1 LEQDG
6 SSFLMNNIS
15 IHSQRVKRFSKLE
28 FIAKQVVEGF
38 ITGLHKSPFHGFS
51 VEFAEHRLYNNGEST
66 RHIDWKLY
74 ARTEK
79 LFVKRYEEETNL
91 RCQIVIDTSSSMYFP
106 MKENDSQLDVNKIG
120 FSTYAAASL
129 VHLLKKQ
136 RDAFGLS
143 LFADSVEVH
152 TDTKSTTTHAQL
164 VFNELEKL
172 LQPQPKDQSKRSSGA
187 KALHEIADKLKRR
200 SLVILFSDMIE
211 NSEKNQDDLWN
222 ALQHLKHN
230 KHEVIL
236 FHVTDKKKELDFDF
250 ENRPYRFVDMETGE
264 ELKLNPLEVREA
276 YQKSMDKFEHDLKL
290 KCGQYS
296 IDLVQADIANGFDQ
310 VLLPYLLKRK
320 KLY

>member
-1 LEQDG
+1 
-6 SSFLMNNIS
+6 MNSIS
-15 IHSQRVKRFSKLE
+15 LHSQRVKRFSKLE

-106 MKENDSQLDVNKIG
+106 VKENDSHLDVNKIG

-143 LFADSVEVH
+143 LFADKVEIH
-152 TDTKSTTTHAQL
+152 TDTKSTTTHSQL

-172 LQPQPKDQSKRSSGA
+172 LQPLAKDRTKRSSGA
-187 KALHEIADKLKRR
+187 QALHEIADKLKRR

-250 ENRPYRFVDMETGE
+250 ENRPYRFIDMETGE

-276 YQKSMDKFEHDLKL
+276 YQKSMLKFEHDLKL

-296 IDLVQADIANGFDQ
+296 IDLVQADISKGFDQ